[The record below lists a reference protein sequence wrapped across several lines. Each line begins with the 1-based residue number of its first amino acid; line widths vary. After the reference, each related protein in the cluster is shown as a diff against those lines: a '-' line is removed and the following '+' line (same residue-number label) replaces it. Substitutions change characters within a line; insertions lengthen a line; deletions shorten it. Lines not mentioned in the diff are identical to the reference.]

1 MSEIIFQAL
10 EVKVKLLESKKNK
23 FQILTFIGQ
32 INQDNAYSISED
44 INIFFQSETFNT
56 ILDLTSLEYINSIG
70 LASLLSIIQKV
81 EENSG
86 RLMIGGINSK
96 IEIIIQL
103 LDLTNRVE
111 IFSSAEKAIAQI

>member
-1 MSEIIFQAL
+1 MSEIIFTAL
-10 EVKVKLLESKKNK
+10 EIKVKLIESKKIP

-44 INIFFQSETFNT
+44 INVFFQSAIFNT
-56 ILDLTSLEYINSIG
+56 ILDLSSLEYINSIG

-111 IFSSAEKAIAQI
+111 IFSSVEKAIAQI

>member
-10 EVKVKLLESKKNK
+10 EVKVKLVESKKIP
-23 FQILTFIGQ
+23 FQILTFVGQ

-44 INIFFQSETFNT
+44 INIFFQSTTFNT
-56 ILDLTSLEYINSIG
+56 ILDLSALEYINSIG

-111 IFSSAEKAIAQI
+111 IFSSVEKAIAQI

>member
-10 EVKVKLLESKKNK
+10 EIKVKLVESKKIP
-23 FQILTFIGQ
+23 FQILTFVGQ

-44 INIFFQSETFNT
+44 INIFFQSTTFNT
-56 ILDLTSLEYINSIG
+56 ILDLSALEYINSIG

-111 IFSSAEKAIAQI
+111 IFSSVEKAIAQI